1 MRSWGQ
7 PNRGKAARLNRKGRE
22 MKIET
27 LKVSV
32 LFTEDGYQVEDEAFD
47 KGPLDD
53 GPGQA
58 LLKYDDGRWE
68 LRTPEEEVDR
78 EGHDLGSHGY
88 MQHTDLAEA
97 VKEARQLLQDKG
109 YEVTFKL
116 NAEDPD

>member
-1 MRSWGQ
+1 
-7 PNRGKAARLNRKGRE
+7 
-22 MKIET
+22 MKIDT

-32 LFTEDGYQVEDEAFD
+32 LFTEDGYHVEDETFD
-47 KGPLDD
+47 KGSVDD

-58 LLKYDDGRWE
+58 LLKYDNGRWE
-68 LRTPEEEVDR
+68 LLTSEVEVDR

-97 VKEARQLLQDKG
+97 VRDARRLLQDKG

-116 NAEDPD
+116 NTEDPD